1 MKNSLKLITL
11 LFLSFGILIGYAF
24 ASEDV
29 SEEVRLKQI
38 SLGNVVIDKS
48 QGYPEPQIVAKQTM
62 NEEEEEAVDT
72 TRQRILLFGDSMSQ
86 LLALR
91 LSDYANQNGHRL
103 TCVTWNGSSTRN
115 WANTDTLNIY
125 LRKFQPTHIFICL
138 GSNELYVKDM
148 QKCRRHI
155 LSILNK
161 VGNIP
166 TIWIGPPNWCQDYGI
181 NQLLLEVMGSK
192 AYYPSYQLSLARQQ
206 DGRHPTP
213 RASSIWMDKIVEW
226 MNNGH
231 SVHPI
236 RLEKPI
242 RKNAYYRQITIAM
255 GGVKRKVVVRHR
267 RDTLTVNPQE
277 LD

>member
-1 MKNSLKLITL
+1 MKNSLKLII
-11 LFLSFGILIGYAF
+11 LFVLSFGILIGYAF

-29 SEEVRLKQI
+29 SEKVPLKQV
-38 SLGNVVIDKS
+38 SLGNMVIDES

-62 NEEEEEAVDT
+62 KEEEREAVDT

-148 QKCRRHI
+148 KKCKRRI
-155 LSILNK
+155 LSVLDK
-161 VGNIP
+161 VGTIP
-166 TIWIGPPNWCQDYGI
+166 TIWIGPPNWCQDNGI
-181 NQLLLEVMGSK
+181 NQLLQEVMGNK
-192 AYYPSYQLSLARQQ
+192 AYYPSYRLTLARQQ

-213 RASSIWMDKIVEW
+213 GASAIWMDKIVEW
-226 MNNGH
+226 MNSGH

-255 GGVKRKVVVRHR
+255 GGVKRKVVTHHR

>member
-1 MKNSLKLITL
+1 MRNSLKLIV
-11 LFLSFGILIGYAF
+11 LFILSFGILIGYAF
-24 ASEDV
+24 ATEDV
-29 SEEVRLKQI
+29 SEAVPLKQL
-38 SLGNVVIDKS
+38 SLGDIVIDET
-48 QGYPEPQIVAKQTM
+48 QNYPKPLIVEKQVM
-62 NEEEEEAVDT
+62 KENERETIDT

-115 WANTDTLNIY
+115 WAYTDTLNVY
-125 LRKFQPTHIFICL
+125 LRKIQPTHIFICL

-148 QKCRRHI
+148 KKCKRRI
-155 LSILNK
+155 LSILDK
-161 VGNIP
+161 VGDIP

-192 AYYPSYQLSLARQQ
+192 AYYPSYQLTLARQQ

-213 RASSIWMDKIVEW
+213 MASAIWMDKIVEW
-226 MNNGH
+226 MNDGH

-236 RLEKPI
+236 RLEKPT
-242 RKNAYYRQITIAM
+242 RKNAYYRQITIMM
-255 GGVKRKVVVRHR
+255 GGVKHKAVIHH
-267 RDTLTVNPQE
+267 RDTLTVNSQE